1 MHSGIKIG
9 IVLVLHL
16 LYYIDASPLKR
27 GGRGPSVSDVPP
39 QFHMTQ
45 HTALLKIAMRAG
57 EDPGIKVRGASLFA
71 AGSMRP
77 Q

>member
-1 MHSGIKIG
+1 VFQTSNHR
-9 IVLVLHL
+9 
-16 LYYIDASPLKR
+16 YISFEKR
-27 GGRGPSVSDVPP
+27 GGGPSVSDVPP
-39 QFHMTQ
+39 LLHMTQ
-45 HTALLKIAMRAG
+45 HTALLKIAMKAG